1 MRKVTNLFSPI
12 EFSDVEMQHRASL
25 LMRVTFLSLLGSLI
39 FGITGL
45 VLHWGGAIS
54 TVSIVYAILALGCL
68 WLIRHGNLEL
78 PGILIPLT
86 LLILITYQ
94 IIINHGAHDQG
105 ILIYPV
111 VIAFAWLLLNR
122 RMAMLILLLGLGSA
136 FLVIYLEVNGSII
149 PHVDGSSEYADIITF
164 AVTLGSIAFLTDS
177 VVENLRGAIKR
188 LQISE
193 NDLRLREAEIRAY
206 IEESPIGICIMDEK
220 WRIEL
225 VNSQLLE
232 ILGFAREE
240 VQGHDGAE
248 FISQIEQKRLP
259 LLHIDDLKEGKPIR
273 EERALTRKDGSMIW
287 VLGSARRL
295 RDGRIQYS
303 IQDITERKHAE
314 KALQISE
321 DMYRRAITTAGA
333 VPYYRDHILGKYTF
347 IGEGILQMTGYSAE
361 EMTPEIWDSLE
372 QEGFPRG
379 KLAHL
384 TYEEA
389 DHLTEEDGS
398 IVWECDYRIRT
409 RDGQVRW
416 VADTSVKGLNDD
428 GERVGVIG
436 ILQDITDTK
445 NALIEREKL
454 IKDLERRNAELERF
468 TYTVSHDLKSP
479 LVTIQGYLGYIEN
492 DVFEGNHERIQKD
505 IQRIK
510 DATVRMQ
517 SLLKDLLE
525 LSRIGRMMNPFEDV
539 PLADIIHEALNNVAG
554 QIQENKIHIEIE
566 GNLPIIHGDR
576 ARLVEVLQNLIDNA
590 CKYMG
595 EQPTP
600 RIKIGQRSKI
610 NHTVF
615 YVQDN
620 GIGIEPT
627 YHENIFGLFNKLDP
641 RSEGTGIGLSL
652 VKRIIEEVHGGKI
665 WVESEG
671 KGKGS
676 TFCFTILEKK

>member
-1 MRKVTNLFSPI
+1 
-12 EFSDVEMQHRASL
+12 
-25 LMRVTFLSLLGSLI
+25 
-39 FGITGL
+39 
-45 VLHWGGAIS
+45 
-54 TVSIVYAILALGCL
+54 
-68 WLIRHGNLEL
+68 
-78 PGILIPLT
+78 
-86 LLILITYQ
+86 
-94 IIINHGAHDQG
+94 
-105 ILIYPV
+105 V

-566 GNLPIIHGDR
+566 GNLPMIHGDR